1 MVSLKGPFFS
11 LIDCIIISYHISTSL
26 ISFSLVLVWGD
37 MAGVNEGGAQ
47 DSYQQAPVVVPM
59 SGAGMSG
66 GMGDFTFTSP
76 STMPPR

>member
-1 MVSLKGPFFS
+1 
-11 LIDCIIISYHISTSL
+11 
-26 ISFSLVLVWGD
+26 

>member
-1 MVSLKGPFFS
+1 
-11 LIDCIIISYHISTSL
+11 
-26 ISFSLVLVWGD
+26 

-47 DSYQQAPVVVPM
+47 DSYQQAPVVPM